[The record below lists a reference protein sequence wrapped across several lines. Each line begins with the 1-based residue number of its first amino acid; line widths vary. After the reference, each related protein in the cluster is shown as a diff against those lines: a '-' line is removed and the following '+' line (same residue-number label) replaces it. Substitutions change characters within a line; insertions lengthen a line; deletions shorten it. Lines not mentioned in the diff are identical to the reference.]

1 MCDGLVG
8 AIRDSDVQSIMGANR
23 QIHDK
28 CGFPVPR
35 IITPGPTKTTPV
47 TFPALWYLI
56 NY

>member
-8 AIRDSDVQSIMGANR
+8 AIRDSEVQSIMGANR

-47 TFPALWYLI
+47 TFPAQWYLI